1 MQENNGRAQALV
13 TRGNQV
19 LMVQH
24 CMGDDAH
31 YCLPGG
37 GIECGET
44 PEQAA
49 LRELRE
55 ECNVTGTIIRKSSEW
70 ADPYHTGT
78 NYTYHIDIGDQIP
91 TLGFDPELQTQ
102 ILTQVRW
109 LTLAEMTE
117 TDRAF
122 VWSARLMSIPQFAQ
136 EMGVQ
141 PYD

>member
-1 MQENNGRAQALV
+1 MNVKGRAQALV
-13 TRGNQV
+13 VRGNKI
-19 LMVQH
+19 LMVKH
-24 CMGDDAH
+24 CVGDDAY

-55 ECNVTGTIIRKSSEW
+55 ECNVAGEIIRKSSEW
-70 ADPYHTGT
+70 ADPYHTRT
-78 NYTYHIDIGDQIP
+78 NYTYHIDIGEQTP
-91 TLGFDPELQTQ
+91 SLGYDPEVETQ
-102 ILTQVRW
+102 YLTEVRW
-109 LTLAEMTE
+109 LTLDEMTE

-122 VWSARLMSIPQFAQ
+122 VWSAGLMSVPQFAQ